1 MGPYRGGQAEY
12 LRVPYADFNC
22 LELPG
27 DADEKESDYVMLADI
42 FPTGY
47 HATELAGVS
56 PGESVVVYGAGPVG
70 LMAAYSS
77 IIRGAS
83 QVMVV
88 DRLPDRLRLVE
99 QMGAIPIDDSKQ
111 SPVDTVMKM
120 TGGKG
125 ADKGCECVG
134 YQAHDP
140 QGEEHPSQ
148 TMDELIKSVRA
159 SGRLGVVG
167 VFLPK
172 DPGAST
178 SLAKKGQV
186 AFDWGLLWSK
196 GQRVGTGQAN
206 VKAYNRRLRDLIHQG
221 RAKPSFIV
229 SHQVPLDSAPE
240 AYAHFDARD
249 EGWTKV
255 ILKPAA

>member
-1 MGPYRGGQAEY
+1 
-12 LRVPYADFNC
+12 
-22 LELPG
+22 
-27 DADEKESDYVMLADI
+27 
-42 FPTGY
+42 
-47 HATELAGVS
+47 
-56 PGESVVVYGAGPVG
+56 
-70 LMAAYSS
+70 
-77 IIRGAS
+77 
-83 QVMVV
+83 
-88 DRLPDRLRLVE
+88 
-99 QMGAIPIDDSKQ
+99 
-111 SPVDTVMKM
+111 
-120 TGGKG
+120 
-125 ADKGCECVG
+125 
-134 YQAHDP
+134 
-140 QGEEHPSQ
+140 
-148 TMDELIKSVRA
+148 MDELIKSVRA